1 MGVILLLMKKTSTHN
16 NKSLKNVKGER
27 WKDVPDFEG
36 LYKVSNFGR
45 VKSLDRVI
53 PHPRLKEQF
62 VAGRILSQSVAKNR
76 NIKTGEPMIDLRVSL
91 SRDGQQYYFNTRRV
105 VYSAFRKK
113 IDYEEDGL
121 YVINK
126 DGNGYNN
133 ALKNLKLV
141 TKSEKSIR
149 AFERDRVVESYL
161 KTADRS
167 TWKNYGGYTRRK
179 AIKQYSLRGKLLAK
193 YESIKEASRQT
204 GCGEK
209 EIIMVA
215 RGAYRQTKGFKW
227 RYA

>member
-1 MGVILLLMKKTSTHN
+1 MKKRLPYL
-16 NKSLKNVKGER
+16 NKSLTSLKGER

-36 LYKVSNFGR
+36 IYKVSNFGR

-91 SRDGQQYYFNTRRV
+91 SKDGVQYYYNTRRV

-113 IDYEEDGL
+113 IDYEKDGL

-126 DGNGYNN
+126 DGDGYNN

-141 TKSEKSIR
+141 TKREKSIR
-149 AFERDRVVESYL
+149 AFKRDRVVESYL

-167 TWKNYGGYTRRK
+167 TWRNYGGYTRMK
-179 AIKQYSLRGKLLAK
+179 AVKQYSLRGKLLAK
-193 YESIKEASRQT
+193 YESIREACRQT

-209 EIIMVA
+209 EIINVA
-215 RGAYRQTKGFKW
+215 RGIYRQTKGFKW

>member
-1 MGVILLLMKKTSTHN
+1 MKDESTYN
-16 NKSLKNVKGER
+16 NKSLTTLKGEK
-27 WKDVPDFEG
+27 WKDVPGFEG
-36 LYKVSNFGR
+36 LYKVSNLGR
-45 VKSLDRVI
+45 VKSLDRTI

-62 VAGRILSQSVAKNR
+62 VAGRILSQSMAENR

-91 SRDGQQYYFNTRRV
+91 SKDGTQYYFNTRRL
-105 VYSAFRKK
+105 VYSAFVKK
-113 IDYEEDGL
+113 IDYEKDGL

-126 DGNGYNN
+126 DGNGFNN
-133 ALKNLKLV
+133 ALSNLKLV

-149 AFERDRVVESYL
+149 AFVRDRVVESYL

-179 AIKQYSLRGKLLAK
+179 AVKQYSLKGKLIAK
-193 YESIKEASRQT
+193 YESIREAFRQT

-215 RGAYRQTKGFKW
+215 RGVYRQTKGFKW

>member
-1 MGVILLLMKKTSTHN
+1 MKNPLYK
-16 NKSLKNVKGER
+16 NKSLKSLPGER
-27 WKDVPDFEG
+27 WKDVPEFDG
-36 LYKVSNFGR
+36 LYKVSNLGR

-91 SRDGQQYYFNTRRV
+91 SKDGVQYYFNTRRLV
-105 VYSAFRKK
+105 FSAFRKK
-113 IDYEEDGL
+113 IDYESDGL

-126 DGNGYNN
+126 DGNGFNI
-133 ALKNLKLV
+133 ALTNLKLV

-149 AFERDRVVESYL
+149 AFKRERVVESYL

-179 AIKQYSLRGKLLAK
+179 PVKQYSLKGKLIAK
-193 YESIKEASRQT
+193 YESIREACRIT

-209 EIIMVA
+209 EIINVA
-215 RGAYRQTKGFKW
+215 RGILKQTKGFRW

>member
-1 MGVILLLMKKTSTHN
+1 MFRMSNDLHYA
-16 NKSLKNVKGER
+16 NKSLISIKGER
-27 WKDVPDFEG
+27 WRDIQGFEG
-36 LYKVSNFGR
+36 LYKVSNLGR
-45 VKSLDRVI
+45 VKSVDRII

-62 VAGRILSQSVAKNR
+62 VAGRILSQSTATNR

-91 SRDGQQYYFNTRRV
+91 SKDGVQYYFNTRRIV
-105 VYSAFRKK
+105 FNAFVRE
-113 IDYEEDGL
+113 IDYENDGL

-126 DGNGYNN
+126 DGNGFNN
-133 ALKNLKLV
+133 TVKNLKLV

-167 TWKNYGGYTRRK
+167 KWKNYGGYTRRK
-179 AIKQYSLRGKLLAK
+179 AVKQYSLKGKLIAR
-193 YESIKEASRQT
+193 YESIREAFRKT

-215 RGAYRQTKGFKW
+215 RGIYRQTKGFKW

>member
-1 MGVILLLMKKTSTHN
+1 
-16 NKSLKNVKGER
+16 
-27 WKDVPDFEG
+27 
-36 LYKVSNFGR
+36 
-45 VKSLDRVI
+45 
-53 PHPRLKEQF
+53 LKEQF

-91 SRDGQQYYFNTRRV
+91 SKDGVQYYFNTRRLV
-105 VYSAFRKK
+105 FSAFRKK
-113 IDYEEDGL
+113 IDYESDGL

-126 DGNGYNN
+126 DGNGFNI
-133 ALKNLKLV
+133 ALTNLKLV

-149 AFERDRVVESYL
+149 AFKRERVVESYL

-179 AIKQYSLRGKLLAK
+179 PVKQYSLKGKLIAK
-193 YESIKEASRQT
+193 YESIREACRIT

-209 EIIMVA
+209 EIINVA
-215 RGAYRQTKGFKW
+215 RGILKQTKGFRW

>member
-1 MGVILLLMKKTSTHN
+1 MTN
-16 NKSLKNVKGER
+16 QPAYANKALVSLKGER
-27 WKDVPDFEG
+27 WKDIPGFEG
-36 LYKVSNFGR
+36 IYKVSNLGR

-62 VAGRILSQSVAKNR
+62 VAGRILSQSMAENK

-91 SRDGQQYYFNTRRV
+91 SKDGVQYYFNTRRI
-105 VYSAFRKK
+105 VYSAFVRE
-113 IDYEEDGL
+113 IDYEKDGL

-126 DGNGYNN
+126 DGNGFNN
-133 ALKNLKLV
+133 AVKNLKLV

-149 AFERDRVVESYL
+149 AFDRDRVVESYL

-167 TWKNYGGYTRRK
+167 KWKNYGGYTRRK
-179 AIKQYSLRGKLLAK
+179 PVKQYTLKGKLIAR
-193 YESIKEASRQT
+193 YESIREAFRKT

-215 RGAYRQTKGFKW
+215 RGVYKQTKGFKW
-227 RYA
+227 KYA

>member
-1 MGVILLLMKKTSTHN
+1 MKNTSRYN
-16 NKSLKNVKGER
+16 GKLSRMLKGER
-27 WKDVPDFEG
+27 WKDIQDFEG
-36 LYKVSNFGR
+36 LYQVSNLGR

-62 VAGRILSQSVAKNR
+62 VAGRILSQSVAENK

-91 SRDGQQYYFNTRRV
+91 SKDGHQYYFNTRRL

-113 IDYEEDGL
+113 IDYEQDGL

-126 DGNGYNN
+126 DGDGFNN

-179 AIKQYSLRGKLLAK
+179 PVKQYSLKGKLLAK
-193 YESIKEASRQT
+193 YQSIREACRKT

-209 EIIMVA
+209 EIINVA
-215 RGAYRQTKGFKW
+215 RGILKQTKGYKW

>member
-1 MGVILLLMKKTSTHN
+1 MRKHLNQRS
-16 NKSLKNVKGER
+16 KSLKSFKGER

-62 VAGRILSQSVAKNR
+62 VAGRILSQSIAENR

-91 SRDGQQYYFNTRRV
+91 SRDGIQYYFNTRRIV
-105 VYSAFRKK
+105 FTAFRKK
-113 IDYEEDGL
+113 IDYEKDGL

-126 DGNGYNN
+126 DGNGFNN
-133 ALKNLKLV
+133 ALSNLKLV

-149 AFERDRVVESYL
+149 AFDRDRVVESFL

-179 AIKQYSLRGKLLAK
+179 PVKQYSNKGKLLAK
-193 YESIKEASRQT
+193 YESIREASRQT

-209 EIIMVA
+209 EIISVA
-215 RGAYRQTKGFKW
+215 RGIYRQTKGFKW